1 MTIVHIEDT
10 IYGVLIGSK
19 GVGFTMRC
27 PYCFHD
33 STRVIESRSTEEVVR
48 RRRECDSSDCQRRF
62 TTYEKVEM
70 APLLVVKK
78 DGKREE
84 FSREKLLR
92 GIIRACEKRPIT
104 VEEIETLVDAVE
116 REVRRDYEKEVPA
129 DIIGEKSMDKLRTLD
144 GVAYVRFASVYRQFK
159 DVETFA
165 QEVLG
170 LLNQDKGERQ

>member
-1 MTIVHIEDT
+1 MN
-10 IYGVLIGSK
+10 
-19 GVGFTMRC
+19 C
-27 PYCFHD
+27 PYCSHD
-33 STRVIESRSTEEVVR
+33 STRVIESRSTDEAVR
-48 RRRECDSSDCQRRF
+48 RRRECDNPECQRRF

-92 GIIRACEKRPIT
+92 GIIRACEKRPIA
-104 VEEIETLVDAVE
+104 VEEMDSLVDAVE
-116 REVRRDYEKEVPA
+116 REVRREFEKEVPA
-129 DIIGEKSMDKLRTLD
+129 DRIGEKAMDKLRTID

-170 LLNQDKGERQ
+170 LLNHKS

>member
-1 MTIVHIEDT
+1 MS
-10 IYGVLIGSK
+10 G
-19 GVGFTMRC
+19 TMNC
-27 PYCFHD
+27 PYCSHD
-33 STRVIESRSTEEVVR
+33 STRVIESRSTDEAVR
-48 RRRECDSSDCQRRF
+48 RRRECDNPECQRRF

-92 GIIRACEKRPIT
+92 GIIRACEKRPIA
-104 VEEIETLVDAVE
+104 VEEMDSLVDAVE
-116 REVRRDYEKEVPA
+116 REVRREFEKEVPA
-129 DIIGEKSMDKLRTLD
+129 DRIGEKAMDKLRTID

-170 LLNQDKGERQ
+170 LLNHKS

>member
-1 MTIVHIEDT
+1 VSRLARREFA
-10 IYGVLIGSK
+10 Y
-19 GVGFTMRC
+19 TMKC
-27 PYCFHD
+27 PYCSND
-33 STRVIESRSTEEVVR
+33 NTRVIESRSTDEAVR
-48 RRRECDSSDCQRRF
+48 RRRECDNPECQRRF

-78 DGKREE
+78 DRKREE

-92 GIIRACEKRPIT
+92 GIVRACEKRPIT
-104 VEEIETLVDAVE
+104 VEEIERIVDDVE
-116 REVRRDYEKEVPA
+116 REVRREFEKEVPVEV
-129 DIIGEKSMDKLRTLD
+129 IGEKVMEKLRALD

-170 LLNQDKGERQ
+170 LLNQDKGVRK